1 MVVYICHVVLKRT
14 GQIRVEASIKYMVS
28 VYLDSCGRGLN
39 RSVKEEMACRIL
51 NTERYFRHLQK
62 SLHVPEVF
70 SLYHWDE
77 LAFR

>member
-1 MVVYICHVVLKRT
+1 MVLKRT
-14 GQIRVEASIKYMVS
+14 GQIRVEANASIKFMVS

-39 RSVKEEMACRIL
+39 RSVKKEMACRIL

-62 SLHVPEVF
+62 RLHVPEVF

>member
-1 MVVYICHVVLKRT
+1 MVLKRT
-14 GQIRVEASIKYMVS
+14 GQIRVEASIKYMVL

-39 RSVKEEMACRIL
+39 RSVKKDMACRIL

>member
-1 MVVYICHVVLKRT
+1 MS
-14 GQIRVEASIKYMVS
+14 RVEASIKYMVS

-39 RSVKEEMACRIL
+39 RSLKKEMACRIL

-70 SLYHWDE
+70 SLYHWDK